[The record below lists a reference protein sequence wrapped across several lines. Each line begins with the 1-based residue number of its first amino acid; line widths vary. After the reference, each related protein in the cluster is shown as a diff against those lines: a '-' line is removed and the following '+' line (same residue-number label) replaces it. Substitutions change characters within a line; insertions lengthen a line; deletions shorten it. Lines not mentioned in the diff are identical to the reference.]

1 MKKSLI
7 VLLLFVVVISSLF
20 AQGAAE
26 ASAYPE
32 KAITMIIPYGAGG
45 TTDVSGR
52 KFAAL
57 LSKELGVAVTVVNQ
71 GGASGSIGCQAALD
85 ANPDGYTVLFTA
97 ESLGTQRV
105 MGLTDL
111 SYDNYKIISTM
122 VNDPKVIVVAKDS
135 KYITLAD
142 LLADMK
148 ANPGKIKMSYTG
160 PGGSGHVQG
169 LIMEK
174 LGYVPALTAY
184 SSGAD
189 CYRAVLSGEVA
200 FTNSNIS
207 TVKALIQSGD
217 LRLLGVS
224 SNVKLSIY
232 PDAPLFEEVDPA
244 AAPYMKNAFTPLNFL
259 VSNQVDDSVVE
270 VLRNATKKVVESAEW
285 KSFIKDNALE
295 ELYLQYP
302 TVEATKEF
310 YKNWESMVSWML
322 FDAGVTKYSP
332 ADFGIAK
339 P

>member
-135 KYITLAD
+135 KYSTLAD

-174 LGYVPALTAY
+174 LGYVPSLTAY

-244 AAPYMKNAFTPLNFL
+244 AAPYMKIAFTPLNFL

-285 KSFIKDNALE
+285 KSFIKDNARE
-295 ELYLQYP
+295 ELYLQ
-302 TVEATKEF
+302 
-310 YKNWESMVSWML
+310 
-322 FDAGVTKYSP
+322 
-332 ADFGIAK
+332 
-339 P
+339 

>member
-7 VLLLFVVVISSLF
+7 VLLLFVVVISSLL

-135 KYITLAD
+135 KYSTLAD

-270 VLRNATKKVVESAEW
+270 VLRNATNKVVESAEW

>member
-1 MKKSLI
+1 MKKLLI

-135 KYITLAD
+135 KYNTLED

>member
-20 AQGAAE
+20 PQGAAE

-135 KYITLAD
+135 KYSTLAD

-184 SSGAD
+184 TSGAD

>member
-135 KYITLAD
+135 KYSTLAD

-207 TVKALIQSGD
+207 TVRALIQSGD

>member
-135 KYITLAD
+135 KYSTLAD

-232 PDAPLFEEVDPA
+232 PDAPLFEEVDPSA
-244 AAPYMKNAFTPLNFL
+244 ATYMKNAFTPLNFL

>member
-135 KYITLAD
+135 KYSTLAD

-302 TVEATKEF
+302 TVEATKDF